1 MDISG
6 RFDNFF
12 ADKDERQAR
21 KDTTLQTLRTECQS
35 QAEDYAKA
43 AKRTGE
49 AFIAMK
55 QACGSDADLVEL
67 INAVK
72 GHIVCPF

>member
-21 KDTTLQTLRTECQS
+21 KDTALQTLRTECQN
-35 QAEDYAKA
+35 QAEDYVKA
-43 AKRTGE
+43 ATRTGE

-55 QACGSDADLVEL
+55 QAFGTDADLAEL
-67 INAVK
+67 TNAVK
-72 GHIVCPF
+72 GHLVCPF

>member
-21 KDTTLQTLRTECQS
+21 KETTLQTLRTEWQS
-35 QAEDYAKA
+35 QAEDYVKS

-55 QACGSDADLVEL
+55 QACGSDTDLAEL
-67 INAVK
+67 TTAVK